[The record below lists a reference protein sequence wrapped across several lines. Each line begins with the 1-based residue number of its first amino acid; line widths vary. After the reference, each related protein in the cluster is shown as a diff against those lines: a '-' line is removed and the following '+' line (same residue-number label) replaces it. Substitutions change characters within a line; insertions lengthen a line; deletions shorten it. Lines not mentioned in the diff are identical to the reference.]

1 MALLLFALCL
11 QGLVYG
17 QKPKETDFCAL
28 ELHPGIDTSWVDSR
42 FAPLITKA
50 AVPHPSMVI
59 YELILDFEFEF
70 EKLAALFE
78 YRFQGNSCHYTAYR
92 VDGSVIGNLSGQRR
106 FDATE
111 LGHALQQVAG
121 LGGMTILKHC
131 HLLDRDFGDTR
142 TLLFIQDGIPVLVLH
157 MVGGH
162 DLYFYLEQPKE
173 VDELLGSYLW
183 LKSKMG

>member
-1 MALLLFALCL
+1 MRTSISKLAPTPQNGMALLLFALCL

-111 LGHALQQVAG
+111 LGHALHG
-121 LGGMTILKHC
+121 L
-131 HLLDRDFGDTR
+131 LLNSVRQTTARPGRPLPGRPDR
-142 TLLFIQDGIPVLVLH
+142 
-157 MVGGH
+157 
-162 DLYFYLEQPKE
+162 
-173 VDELLGSYLW
+173 
-183 LKSKMG
+183 